1 MGWAHRMFSFE
12 SAGQLEAWFLAR
24 KWLEFN
30 SLSQIKGVNKLANA
44 YLFFARL
51 NFGISLISMRPR
63 RLYRNLFSCKSPMMH
78 GKSSAHSP
86 YLHLMSQKYTLEKV
100 GISTLPFLPNGL
112 KNVYYFRRYQTL
124 YLFDSDVPYDTILL
138 NV

>member
-1 MGWAHRMFSFE
+1 MGWAHRIFSFE

-78 GKSSAHSP
+78 GKSASHSL
-86 YLHLMSQKYTLEKV
+86 YLHLKIRTSLPIKKQQSQKKSQTMILEKRLSFY
-100 GISTLPFLPNGL
+100 I
-112 KNVYYFRRYQTL
+112 L
-124 YLFDSDVPYDTILL
+124 YTVHASEVSL
-138 NV
+138 N